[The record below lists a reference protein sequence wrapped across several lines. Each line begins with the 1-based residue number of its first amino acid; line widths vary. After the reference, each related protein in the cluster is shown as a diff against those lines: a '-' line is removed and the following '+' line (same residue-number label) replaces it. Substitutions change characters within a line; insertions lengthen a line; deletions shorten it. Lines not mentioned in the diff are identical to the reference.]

1 MLLSRRRCIDNRP
14 RGGLKGEVN
23 FDDQLFRYF
32 GTADLGA
39 VTLDALAAGTE
50 RMRVDFGLEQNKE
63 RRFALW
69 TLLYTLGG
77 APDLDVAFEDEADR
91 NFARD
96 VMDILGAA
104 GEE

>member
-1 MLLSRRRCIDNRP
+1 MLLSGRRCIDNRP
-14 RGGLKGEVN
+14 RGGLKGAVN

-69 TLLYTLGG
+69 TLLYTLGA

>member
-1 MLLSRRRCIDNRP
+1 MLLSLWSDIDNRVCL
-14 RGGLKGEVN
+14 GGKGQVN
-23 FDDQLFRYF
+23 FDDQLYRYF

-69 TLLYTLGG
+69 TLLYTLGA

-91 NFARD
+91 DLARD
-96 VMDILGAA
+96 VMDILAAA

>member
-1 MLLSRRRCIDNRP
+1 MLLSPCGGIDNG
-14 RGGLKGEVN
+14 RGDRLKGRVN
-23 FDDQLFRYF
+23 FDDQLYRYF

-69 TLLYTLGG
+69 TLLYTLGE
-77 APDLDVAFEDEADR
+77 APDLDVAFEDEDDR

-96 VMDILGAA
+96 VMDILSAA
-104 GEE
+104 GDE

>member
-1 MLLSRRRCIDNRP
+1 M
-14 RGGLKGEVN
+14 N

-69 TLLYTLGG
+69 TLLFTLGE
-77 APDLDVAFEDEADR
+77 APDLDTAFETEDER
-91 NFARD
+91 NLARD

-104 GEE
+104 EED